1 MQSPPVCYRHP
12 GRETYVRCNRCER
25 PICPDCMVAAS
36 VGFQCP
42 ECVAAGGKDVRQ
54 ARTVFGGR
62 LTGDTSRLSIAIIA
76 LNVLVYLAG
85 LLLGERELQEQYGN
99 RTGGLVRFV
108 EGGRTFDVVLGG
120 VATGEYYRL
129 FTAAFLHAGP
139 LHLAL
144 NMFALA
150 QLGPVLESALGRTRF
165 LALYLLAALGGS
177 ALSFLVSDPGTLG
190 VGASGAIFGLF
201 GAYYIVMRRLG
212 GETKSILVLLA
223 INLVITFSIPI
234 IDWRAHVGGLVTGA
248 LVAAAFA
255 YAPKGPRRGR
265 VQAGACAAIAL
276 VLVVL
281 ITVRKLTVGS

>member
-42 ECVAAGGKDVRQ
+42 ECVAVGGKDVRQ

-62 LTGDTSRLSIAIIA
+62 LTSDTSRLSIAIIA
-76 LNVLVYLAG
+76 LNVLIYLAG
-85 LLLGERELQEQYGN
+85 LLLGERELQERFGN
-99 RTGGLVRFV
+99 ITGPVLLPDGTGGVSP
-108 EGGRTFDVVLGG
+108 DPAG
-120 VATGEYYRL
+120 VAVGEFYRL
-129 FTAAFLHAGP
+129 FTAAFLHAGV

-150 QLGPVLESALGRTRF
+150 QLGPVLESALGRVRF
-165 LALYLLAALGGS
+165 LTLYVLAALGGS
-177 ALSFLVSDPGTLG
+177 TLSFLVSDRGALG
-190 VGASGAIFGLF
+190 VGASGAIFGMF
-201 GAYYIVMRRLG
+201 GAYYIVVRRLG
-212 GETKSILVLLA
+212 GETTSILVLLG

-234 IDWRAHVGGLVTGA
+234 IDWRAHIGGLVVGA
-248 LVAAAFA
+248 LVAVAFA
-255 YAPKGPRRGR
+255 YAPKGAARAR
-265 VQAGACAAIAL
+265 VQAGACAGIAL

-281 ITVRKLTVGS
+281 ITARKLTLGS

>member
-1 MQSPPVCYRHP
+1 MQSPPACYRHP
-12 GRETYVRCNRCER
+12 GRETYVQCNRCER

-62 LTGDTSRLSIAIIA
+62 ISGDTSRVSIAIIA
-76 LNVLVYLAG
+76 LNVLIYLAG
-85 LLLGERELQEQYGN
+85 LLLGERALQEQFGN
-99 RTGGLVRFV
+99 ITGPVLLPDGN
-108 EGGRTFDVVLGG
+108 GGISPDPAG
-120 VATGEYYRL
+120 VATGEFYRL
-129 FTAAFLHAGP
+129 FTAAFLHAGV

-144 NMFALA
+144 NMFALS
-150 QLGPVLESALGRTRF
+150 QLGPVLESALGRVRF
-165 LALYLLAALGGS
+165 VALYALAAVGGS
-177 ALSFLVSDPGTLG
+177 TLSFLVSDRGALG

-212 GETKSILVLLA
+212 GETRSILILLA

-234 IDWRAHVGGLVTGA
+234 IDWRAHIGGLVIGA
-248 LVAAAFA
+248 LVAAVFA
-255 YAPKGPRRGR
+255 YAPKGAGR
-265 VQAGACAAIAL
+265 SRFQASACAAIAV

-281 ITVRKLTVGS
+281 ITVRKLTLGS